1 MAKRPINTKSRKPR
15 KRTNSKHDGLFGTSL
30 FSDIKIIPSWVPTQ
44 RAIWCHIYAA
54 CFSVI
59 VLAPLTIMFL
69 DRRQPVELQL
79 VSIEPSKVREGDE
92 VTVTYNANII
102 REGCGGELLRTIV
115 DSANK
120 ITAFV
125 REPTVF
131 NNNKVT
137 SGNITVSKTLI
148 VPRGITPGPAKYV
161 PKIERWCNPLQ
172 RYLWPIQQNPEP
184 SIEFTV
190 LP

>member
-1 MAKRPINTKSRKPR
+1 MAKRTVKKKVVPRNRKPE
-15 KRTNSKHDGLFGTSL
+15 KHDGLFGKGL
-30 FSDIKIIPSWVPTQ
+30 FQGIRVLPKWVPTQ
-44 RAIWCHIYAA
+44 RAVWCHIYAA
-54 CFSVI
+54 CFSII

-69 DRRQPVELQL
+69 DRRQPVELEL
-79 VSIEPSKVREGDE
+79 ISFEPSAVHEGDE
-92 VTVTYNANII
+92 VTVTYRANIH
-102 REGCGGELLRTIV
+102 REGCGGELVRTIV

-131 NNNKVT
+131 NNNR
-137 SGNITVSKTLI
+137 SALGNVEFAKTLI
-148 VPRGITPGPAKYV
+148 IPRGVTPGPAKYV

-184 SIEFTV
+184 SIEFTI